1 MYELYAQKITEYKC
15 KWLTQKM
22 QTTAW
27 RMLQGVW
34 FITTG
39 SQVGKGKSELN
50 NTKYWLPAWHK
61 PVSKVWKYHHGLK
74 FSTLSRCR
82 LLFLKELIKIK
93 CSLYKMFRY
102 TFLKIINTY
111 MQFKKYI
118 NITLKIK
125 NMCKH
130 HIVYCK
136 ITRICPHH
144 YFWLPVDI
152 SN

>member
-1 MYELYAQKITEYKC
+1 
-15 KWLTQKM
+15 M

-27 RMLQGVW
+27 RMLQGTW

-39 SQVGKGKSELN
+39 SEVGKGKSEVN

-61 PVSKVWKYHHGLK
+61 PVSKKKLLKSKVWKYHYELK
-74 FSTLSRCR
+74 FSNLSHCKD
-82 LLFLKELIKIK
+82 FFFFKELIKIK
-93 CSLYKMFRY
+93 CSFYKMFRY
-102 TFLKIINTY
+102 TFLKITNTY
-111 MQFKKYI
+111 MQVKIYI

-130 HIVYCK
+130 HTIYCK